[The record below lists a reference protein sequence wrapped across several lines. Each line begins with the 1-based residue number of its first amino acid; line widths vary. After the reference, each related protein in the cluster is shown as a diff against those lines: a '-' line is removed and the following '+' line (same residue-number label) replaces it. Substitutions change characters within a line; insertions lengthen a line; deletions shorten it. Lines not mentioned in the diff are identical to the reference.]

1 MTQCKTIFVTFSKKT
16 ITSSIL
22 PFLDLSVQ
30 RGVSCSKRQK
40 NACFIIFAQ
49 FSIQKNFK
57 NLYTAIMSIL
67 KFCQK
72 YPQDDRIDRKLENIS
87 FLQVFLL
94 PRANV

>member
-1 MTQCKTIFVTFSKKT
+1 MKQCKTIFVTFSKKT

-30 RGVSCSKRQK
+30 RGVSCSKRPK

-57 NLYTAIMSIL
+57 NLYTAIMLIL
-67 KFCQK
+67 KLVK
-72 YPQDDRIDRKLENIS
+72 NTLRMTE
-87 FLQVFLL
+87 
-94 PRANV
+94 

>member
-1 MTQCKTIFVTFSKKT
+1 MKQCKTIFVTFSKKT

-30 RGVSCSKRQK
+30 RGVSCSKRPK

-49 FSIQKNFK
+49 FSIQKKLQKFIYCN
-57 NLYTAIMSIL
+57 NVDL
-67 KFCQK
+67 KIGQK

-94 PRANV
+94 PRAKV